1 MASETEPFQLCL
13 VQIDI
18 YLPNLV
24 TFSDFRLE
32 EFLYIRCCLSDYILS
47 CGVEKREM
55 LCRNWPRWTAKTTI
69 QK

>member
-32 EFLYIRCCLSDYILS
+32 ESLYIRCCLVGWRREKY
-47 CGVEKREM
+47 CVEIGPGG
-55 LCRNWPRWTAKTTI
+55 L
-69 QK
+69 QKPQFKNKFT